1 MIFITRWG
9 RTLATIALCITW
21 LACLVRETRRT
32 TAQIPSAA
40 NNDSQSHKSDELRS
54 FDVVSVKR
62 LQQATLEDSRTQED
76 TIDGYIAKG
85 VTLRTLLQEAF
96 GISDEDREIGMP
108 GWSDTVHFDVFAKV
122 EDEHLEAYRKLHHAQ
137 IMVMLQNLL
146 VDRFGLRSHIEAK
159 DQPIYALVVGKNG
172 PKLKESE
179 PLSGGG
185 PGSIHIISGA
195 PHLIIERCTM
205 DFLAKTLSRRAGRSI
220 VDETGLSGRYDVTLD
235 LSLPPDA
242 TDGSQEGIL
251 PAAPTGSSIFSAIQE
266 QLGLKLES
274 KRGPV
279 DSLVIDHIQMPTEN

>member
-1 MIFITRWG
+1 METRGVIFITRWG

-21 LACLVRETRRT
+21 LACLVEARRT

-54 FDVVSVKR
+54 FDVISVKR
-62 LQQATLEDSRTQED
+62 LASDPGRFRTQN

-146 VDRFGLRSHIEAK
+146 VD
-159 DQPIYALVVGKNG
+159 
-172 PKLKESE
+172 
-179 PLSGGG
+179 
-185 PGSIHIISGA
+185 
-195 PHLIIERCTM
+195 
-205 DFLAKTLSRRAGRSI
+205 
-220 VDETGLSGRYDVTLD
+220 
-235 LSLPPDA
+235 
-242 TDGSQEGIL
+242 
-251 PAAPTGSSIFSAIQE
+251 
-266 QLGLKLES
+266 
-274 KRGPV
+274 
-279 DSLVIDHIQMPTEN
+279 